1 MLLPGVEAGMQEARI
16 ATQELQ
22 GDWSLSVSVSG
33 KTHAGSEL
41 DLTLD
46 PVAVRGTATP
56 PPAPAAPVVEP
67 PAEQE
72 APVSRT
78 AVAHEPKPQE
88 EAFTFQVA
96 VFGVVN
102 LVLIILVGLAVWIV
116 RRGKK
121 EAEFQLVEE
130 DDQAVAEESAQ

>member
-1 MLLPGVEAGMQEARI
+1 
-16 ATQELQ
+16 
-22 GDWSLSVSVSG
+22 
-33 KTHAGSEL
+33 
-41 DLTLD
+41 
-46 PVAVRGTATP
+46 
-56 PPAPAAPVVEP
+56 
-67 PAEQE
+67 
-72 APVSRT
+72 
-78 AVAHEPKPQE
+78 
-88 EAFTFQVA
+88 VA